1 MLTQNLGNKE
11 WPHHPKTNKVINVEN
26 LRERLDTM
34 ESRNLGLDSMLS
46 FKIELVLKTWLGQG
60 DNRPTWLPTF
70 QEREEDEVVPHLARI
85 CTAKVSPS
93 FVCVCDNTFFAQAR
107 TRTVVLLSRYG

>member
-1 MLTQNLGNKE
+1 
-11 WPHHPKTNKVINVEN
+11 
-26 LRERLDTM
+26 M

-60 DNRPTWLPTF
+60 DDRPTWLPTF
-70 QEREEDEVVPHLARI
+70 QEREEEDEVVPHLLARI

-93 FVCVCDNTFFAQAR
+93 FVCVCDNTFCAHAR